1 VIPAAVDYVRP
12 SSVDEALEQLADPE
26 AKAIA
31 GGHSLVPL
39 MKLRLARPGRLVDL
53 DGLDLRGVSVDGD
66 TLRIGALT
74 TYDDLLSLDE
84 SVPLPAALRDC
95 AASVGDLQVRN
106 AGTIGGALAH
116 GDPASDFAAGA
127 IAVGA
132 TFVLRSPN
140 GTREVAAEE
149 FFVGPFTTV
158 LEQQELLV
166 ELRVPVGA
174 APSAY
179 VSFDDPA
186 SGYPLAGAAVCG
198 DIVGL
203 TGVGAQPLRA
213 PDDLDELGLDDY
225 RRQLVSVAIERARE
239 AAR

>member
-1 VIPAAVDYVRP
+1 MIPATVDYVRP
-12 SSVDEALEQLADPE
+12 RSVDEALEQLADPE

-66 TLRIGALT
+66 MLRIGALT

-95 AASVGDLQVRN
+95 AESVGDVQVRN
-106 AGTIGGALAH
+106 AGTVGGALAH

-166 ELRVPVGA
+166 EIRVPVGA

-198 DIVGL
+198 AVIGL
-203 TGVGAQPLRA
+203 TGVGAQPSRA

>member
-12 SSVDEALEQLADPE
+12 SSVNEALEGLADAE

-39 MKLRLARPGRLVDL
+39 MKLRLARPRRLVDL
-53 DGLDLRGVSVDGD
+53 DGLDLRGFSTDGGV
-66 TLRIGALT
+66 LSIGALT
-74 TYDDLLSLDE
+74 TYDDLLSVDE

-95 AASVGDLQVRN
+95 AASVGDVQVRN
-106 AGTIGGALAH
+106 AGTVGGALAH
-116 GDPASDFAAGA
+116 GDPACDFAAGA

-132 TFVLRSPN
+132 TLVLRSPN
-140 GTREVAAEE
+140 GTREVAAND
-149 FFVGPFTTV
+149 FFLGPFTTV

-166 ELRVPVGA
+166 ELRIPAGA

-198 DIVGL
+198 GVVGL

-213 PDDLDELGLDDY
+213 PDDLGELGLNDY
-225 RRQLVSVAIERARE
+225 RRQLVAVAIERARE